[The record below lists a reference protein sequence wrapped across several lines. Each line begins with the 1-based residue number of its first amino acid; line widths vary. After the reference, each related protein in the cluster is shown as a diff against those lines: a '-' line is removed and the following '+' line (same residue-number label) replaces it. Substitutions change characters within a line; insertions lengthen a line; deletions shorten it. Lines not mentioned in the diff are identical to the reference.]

1 MMRIWAF
8 LFLAI
13 LLPRGLQAEY
23 ALRAQE
29 VIGNAGVFMAVLIE
43 DINHDGKPDIVAVQE
58 QRIVWLENPTWKM
71 HLLADDTMAQSY
83 VCAAAQD
90 IDGDG
95 KVDLA
100 VGSAWRPADRKTGG
114 TIQWMRRTE
123 ATGRARW
130 QAFPI
135 GEEPTT
141 HRMRWMDADG
151 DGRRELVVAPLH
163 GRALGD
169 APRDEGVRLL
179 VMSPPD
185 KPETEPWKRE
195 VASDTLHIVHNVTPI
210 AWKGGNGEGLLSA
223 SREGL
228 TLHRRTAAG
237 DWRMDLLGEGK
248 PGEVKLGHLDGARVA
263 ASIEPWHGT
272 SLVVFRETRGLPWER
287 TTVDTQLEEG
297 HAVAW
302 ADLDGDGVDELIAGW
317 RRGKYG
323 VAVYRWNRDDTWL
336 KQVIDTQMATED
348 VAVGDLN
355 GDGFPEIV
363 AVGRAT
369 GNARIYW
376 NETKG
381 RGVADRAKSGVL
393 EGGK

>member
-1 MMRIWAF
+1 MMRTWAF
-8 LFLAI
+8 ALLSI
-13 LLPRGLQAEY
+13 LLPGTLEAEF
-23 ALRAQE
+23 ALRTQE
-29 VIGNAGVFMAVLIE
+29 LMGNAGVFMAVLIE
-43 DINHDGKPDIVAVQE
+43 DINQDGKPDIVAVQE
-58 QRIVWLENPTWKM
+58 QRIVWFENPTWER

-114 TIQWMRRTE
+114 VIQWMRRTE

-135 GEEPTT
+135 SEEPTT
-141 HRMRWMDADG
+141 HRMRWLDANG

-163 GRALGD
+163 GRARG
-169 APRDEGVRLL
+169 ATPGDEGVRIL
-179 VMSPPD
+179 VFRPPA
-185 KPETEPWKRE
+185 KPESETWKRE
-195 VASDTLHIVHNVTPI
+195 VASDALHVVHNLTPI
-210 AWKGGNGEGLLSA
+210 AWKGEPGEALLTA

-228 TLHRRTAAG
+228 MLHRRAAPG
-237 DWRMDLLGEGK
+237 TWRMDLLGEGS
-248 PGEVKLGHLDGARVA
+248 PGEVKLGRLGSRRVA
-263 ASIEPWHGT
+263 VGVEPWHGAG
-272 SLVVFRETRGLPWER
+272 LVVYRETDELPWER
-287 TTVDTQLEEG
+287 MVVDTQLEEG

-302 ADLDGDGVDELIAGW
+302 ADLDGDGIDELIAGW

-323 VAVYRWNRDDTWL
+323 VAMYRWNRGDNWQ
-336 KQVIDTQMATED
+336 KQPIDNGMATED

-355 GDGFPEIV
+355 GDGLPEIV

-376 NETKG
+376 NEGNVREAG
-381 RGVADRAKSGVL
+381 RAALKQ
-393 EGGK
+393 